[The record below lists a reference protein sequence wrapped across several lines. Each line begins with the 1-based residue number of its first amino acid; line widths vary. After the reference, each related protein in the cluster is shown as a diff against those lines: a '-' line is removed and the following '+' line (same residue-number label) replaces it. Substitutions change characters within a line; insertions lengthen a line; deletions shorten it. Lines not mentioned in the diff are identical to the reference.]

1 MEKVRIRKI
10 IEDIIITQ
18 FLNSEI
24 DIVHEEDVTFK
35 ELGLNSLDEIELGM
49 EVEKELGIL
58 IYDNEMDNIK
68 SIKDMTNIVYKIK
81 TEGHGK

>member
-1 MEKVRIRKI
+1 MEKVEIREI
-10 IEDIIITQ
+10 IEDIVITH
-18 FLNSEI
+18 FPYSVIEL
-24 DIVHEEDVTFK
+24 VHEEDVSF
-35 ELGLNSLDEIELGM
+35 EELGM

>member
-1 MEKVRIRKI
+1 MEKVEIREI
-10 IEDIIITQ
+10 IEDIVIAHFPYSVIE
-18 FLNSEI
+18 LA
-24 DIVHEEDVTFK
+24 HEEDVSF
-35 ELGLNSLDEIELGM
+35 EELGM